1 MTDKHTNQTL
11 SQNTQNS
18 TQNQLIDLF
27 NQAILHLKNTCQ
39 IGDVNPKI
47 MLSRPKDPQ
56 HGDFSCNVAMMIA
69 KSVGKNPKDIAQL
82 IVNNL
87 PKDKLIAD
95 AQVAGAGFINVFL
108 NADAK
113 FAVLDSIYAQKD
125 DFGKST
131 INHGKKIQV
140 EFVSANPTS
149 SLHVGHGRGAA
160 VGASLANLLS
170 ATGYEVHR
178 EYYVN
183 DAGRQMDILAV
194 STFLRYLQLCGHTL
208 VFPSNG
214 YQGDYVN
221 DIAKII
227 FDKHGNA
234 FAKNTQDI
242 YQNVPLDAVFEIQNG
257 EKIQLSGDK
266 EAHIDGLIDNAKTQ
280 LGEHYN
286 LFHQTALSV
295 ILDDIHDD
303 LADFGVVF
311 DDWFSEKTVEAQV
324 DDALSVLDQKGYL
337 YTQDGNVWFKSTAFG
352 DEKDRVVKRANGQ
365 TTYFASDI
373 AYHKNKLDRGFDTII
388 NIWGADHHGYIP
400 RVRAGLSAMGYN
412 ENRLEVILVQFVAL
426 YRGDEK
432 VAMSS
437 RSGQFITLRELRD
450 EVGNDA
456 ARFYYV
462 ARTPNIHMDFD
473 LQLAKSQSRDNAV
486 YYIQYAHARICSVF
500 EKLQSL
506 GYDFDKDKAD
516 LSKLD
521 GNQEDEILKL
531 LSAYPETVLKASNNR
546 EVYLLANYLKD
557 LSASFHGWYN
567 DTRLLPAS
575 LADGNATACELA
587 TMQARLYLAFAV
599 RQVLKNGLG
608 LLGLSAPQA
617 M

>member
-82 IVNNL
+82 IANNL

-95 AQVAGAGFINVFL
+95 AQVAGVGFINVFL

-221 DIAKII
+221 DIAKTI

-242 YQNVPLDAVFEIQNG
+242 YQNVPPDAVFEIQNG

-400 RVRAGLSAMGYN
+400 RVRAGLSAMGYD

-575 LADGNATACELA
+575 LADGNTTACELA

>member
-221 DIAKII
+221 DIAKTI

-242 YQNVPLDAVFEIQNG
+242 YQNVPPDAVFEIQNG

-311 DDWFSEKTVEAQV
+311 DDWFSEKTVEVQV

-400 RVRAGLSAMGYN
+400 RVRAGLSAMGYD

>member
-1 MTDKHTNQTL
+1 M
-11 SQNTQNS
+11 
-18 TQNQLIDLF
+18 
-27 NQAILHLKNTCQ
+27 
-39 IGDVNPKI
+39 
-47 MLSRPKDPQ
+47 
-56 HGDFSCNVAMMIA
+56 
-69 KSVGKNPKDIAQL
+69 
-82 IVNNL
+82 
-87 PKDKLIAD
+87 
-95 AQVAGAGFINVFL
+95 
-108 NADAK
+108 
-113 FAVLDSIYAQKD
+113 
-125 DFGKST
+125 
-131 INHGKKIQV
+131 

-221 DIAKII
+221 DIAKTI

-242 YQNVPLDAVFEIQNG
+242 YQNVPPDAVFEIQNG

-311 DDWFSEKTVEAQV
+311 DDWFSEKTVEVQV

-400 RVRAGLSAMGYN
+400 RVRAGLSAMGYD

-486 YYIQYAHARICSVF
+486 YYIQYAHARICSVC